1 MLISEQGKK
10 GRKLNNAAEEAFQE
24 GEIVVSNG
32 ESNPTPLSGIS
43 C

>member
-1 MLISEQGKK
+1 MLISDQGKK
-10 GRKLNNAAEEAFQE
+10 GRNLNNATEEAFQE

-32 ESNPTPLSGIS
+32 GSNPTPISGIS